1 MDSRGLSDL
10 AMEGCRYSDRS
21 HYANNRKVPSLEF
34 PHLHLCHRLLR
45 QNKPQLIG
53 GGKGGEKKKTAT
65 KEKHTNIRLLELIR
79 RVWCSETYLCL

>member
-21 HYANNRKVPSLEF
+21 HYANNRKIPSLEF

-53 GGKGGEKKKTAT
+53 GGKGGEKKNSHKRKTH
-65 KEKHTNIRLLELIR
+65 KHSSAGVN
-79 RVWCSETYLCL
+79 